1 MWTGPRI
8 FFKPNL
14 TFAFSGNFDLSIIMP
29 NFIRVNRDKIQHL
42 KHFIRN
48 DCIPLHNGPKEGSWS
63 CVSCV
68 HDNSELTVAS
78 CAGQGQPC
86 RWCSIVDH
94 LRKCAR
100 RWYVPIQT
108 GPPFDKRQNN
118 IHWRLVFKGK
128 GDETRATGNTRRN
141 GKTTRAKGVSL

>member
-68 HDNSELTVAS
+68 QSSTIYVSVQDLDMFQFKRVHLLTKDKTIFIGACFLKVKAMKHVQ
-78 CAGQGQPC
+78 QGTHGVMGRQPG
-86 RWCSIVDH
+86 
-94 LRKCAR
+94 R
-100 RWYVPIQT
+100 RAFPCKIRVESLPLT
-108 GPPFDKRQNN
+108 
-118 IHWRLVFKGK
+118 WRRLFG
-128 GDETRATGNTRRN
+128 RL
-141 GKTTRAKGVSL
+141 SW